1 MIEKLR
7 AWWGH
12 RQGLDGSLAG
22 ASAAE
27 VLARS
32 GWARSGGGC
41 APYLTLFAR
50 AGIDREAV
58 DKAVDGLEIHELP
71 SVRGC
76 VYVLS
81 REHFALG
88 LRVGDSAPLGDLAGA
103 AKLGVSEKEI
113 DELASAVV
121 AALSAAGAP
130 LDPKDLKTATGDL
143 ARGLGEQ
150 GRKRGLSSTMPLALG
165 LLQAQGRIRR
175 VPVNGRLDQQRFGY
189 VPWSEEPSKLDKDE
203 ARTSLARLY
212 FRWAGPASMKHF
224 RWFSAFSAANA
235 KQAVEPLGLESVEG
249 TELLML
255 PEDKES
261 FDAYVRP
268 KQPSYALVAAIDGIH
283 LLHRD
288 LRRLVEPR
296 PLLSGADPE
305 SFVIVD
311 RGEIVG
317 VWEYDFA
324 ARKIVYR
331 AFVAEDTQLRKAIKA
346 TETYVRDQLGDAR
359 SYSLDSPESRQ
370 LRLEVLRAR

>member
-22 ASAAE
+22 STAAE

-41 APYLTLFAR
+41 APYLTQFAR
-50 AGIDREAV
+50 AGLDREDV
-58 DKAVDGLEIHELP
+58 DKAVAGLAIHELP

-76 VYVLS
+76 VYVLPA
-81 REHFALG
+81 EHYGLG
-88 LRVGDSAPLGDLAGA
+88 LRVGDSAPLGDIANA
-103 AKLGVSEKEI
+103 AKLGVTENEI
-113 DELASAVV
+113 ADLSDAVV
-121 AALSAAGAP
+121 KALEQAAGP
-130 LDPKDLKTATGDL
+130 LDPKQLKAATGDL
-143 ARGLGEQ
+143 SRSLGDQ

-175 VPVNGRLDQQRFGY
+175 VPANGRLDQQRFGY
-189 VPWSEEPSKLDKDE
+189 VPWDVDPSQLDKDA
-203 ARTSLARLY
+203 ARTELARLY

-224 RWFSAFSAANA
+224 RWFSAFNGSNA
-235 KQAVEPLGLESVEG
+235 KQAVEPLGLEAVEG
-249 TELLML
+249 TELLLL
-255 PEDKES
+255 PEDKQE

-296 PLLSGADPE
+296 LLLEGADPE

-317 VWEYDFA
+317 VWEYDV
-324 ARKIVYR
+324 ARSEIVYR
-331 AFVAEDTQLRKAIKA
+331 AFVAETAKLRKAIKE
-346 TETYVRDQLGDAR
+346 TEAYVRDQLGDAR

-370 LRLEVLRAR
+370 PRLDAMRTS